1 MSEEQPKRGERFP
14 GDGYVVV
21 VEKADNGD
29 AIVNLPDELLEEM
42 GWKEG
47 DTIDMGIT
55 DNCFDWGEVPSIV
68 LRNLTKEE
76 TDK

>member
-1 MSEEQPKRGERFP
+1 MNKEPKKGEAATKYTV
-14 GDGYVVV
+14 D
-21 VEKADNGD
+21 VEKDDNGD
-29 AIVNLPDELLEEM
+29 TIITLPDELLEEM

-47 DTIDMGIT
+47 DTIDVDIT
-55 DNCFDWGEVPSIV
+55 DNCFDWGEVSSIA

>member
-1 MSEEQPKRGERFP
+1 MSKEPKKGEAATK
-14 GDGYVVV
+14 YTVA